1 MAKDGTSRGG
11 TRPGSGRKPK
21 PLAEKLLDGNTGH
34 RKMKVME
41 FGDIPEL
48 EAVDMPEPHE
58 MLSAEQRDGSVLQ
71 AKAIYEKTWKWLE
84 ARGCAQLISPQLL
97 ERYSMSAA
105 RWIQC
110 EEITSAKGMI
120 AAHPT
125 TKAPIAS
132 PYINIGLNYMN
143 QMNRLWAEIYDIIRA
158 TSLQDV
164 RGTNPQDDV
173 MERLLSARRGK

>member
-1 MAKDGTSRGG
+1 
-11 TRPGSGRKPK
+11 
-21 PLAEKLLDGNTGH
+21 
-34 RKMKVME
+34 
-41 FGDIPEL
+41 
-48 EAVDMPEPHE
+48 
-58 MLSAEQRDGSVLQ
+58 
-71 AKAIYEKTWKWLE
+71 
-84 ARGCAQLISPQLL
+84 
-97 ERYSMSAA
+97 MSAA

-143 QMNRLWAEIYDIIRA
+143 QMNRLWAEIYDIIR
-158 TSLQDV
+158 TNSLQDV

>member
-34 RKMKVME
+34 RKTKVME

-48 EAVDMPEPHE
+48 ETVDMPEPHE

-84 ARGCAQLISPQLL
+84 ARGCTQLISPQLL
-97 ERYSMSAA
+97 ERYAMSAA

-110 EEITSAKGMI
+110 EEITSSKGMI

-132 PYINIGLNYMN
+132 PWVYRAGVQGCAIDAPQKLLRQWSVQIRSASHG
-143 QMNRLWAEIYDIIRA
+143 AE
-158 TSLQDV
+158 T
-164 RGTNPQDDV
+164 G
-173 MERLLSARRGK
+173 SAPRPAH

>member
-21 PLAEKLLDGNTGH
+21 PLTEKLLDGNTGH
-34 RKMKVME
+34 RKTKVME

-48 EAVDMPEPHE
+48 ETVDMPEPHE

-84 ARGCAQLISPQLL
+84 ARGCTQLISPQLL
-97 ERYSMSAA
+97 ERYAMSAA

-110 EEITSAKGMI
+110 EEITSSKGMI

-158 TSLQDV
+158 NSLQEV